1 MQDPATLL
9 DSPEYYLGDVDPSA
23 RQFGFY
29 AVDPHEFRRSSFQD
43 EARTR
48 GIRSGRLAVD
58 IGLAA
63 ARPVGGRKLR
73 YILHTAFCCSTL
85 LARCLDLPG
94 KSIAF
99 REPNVLMQ
107 LSNQK
112 RLGGAGAG
120 LPLPQ
125 LLDLSVRLL
134 AKTANQGEAAVIK
147 PTNAANNLAADILR
161 ADSTAAVLLLHSKLE
176 YFLASIIKKGEECRA
191 FVRHLFGVVHGD
203 SPRTR
208 AIPPATLLALTDL
221 QLATLLWYLQMDTY
235 QALLR
240 EFPAA
245 RVRTLD
251 CDDFLADP
259 ARALTRLA
267 VFFEIP
273 LDAAEVEAVVTGE
286 AFTRHSKSDAR
297 DYDRDVRSAE
307 YARVLEE
314 NRAAIELTVKWG
326 AQLSPDGPL
335 RLPLP
340 RGLLTD

>member
-1 MQDPATLL
+1 MQDPAALL
-9 DSPEYYLGDVDPSA
+9 DSPGYYLGDVDLN
-23 RQFGFY
+23 RREFGFY
-29 AVDPHEFRRSSFQD
+29 AVDPQEFRRSSFQD
-43 EARTR
+43 EARTK
-48 GIRSGRLAVD
+48 GIRSERLPVD
-58 IGLAA
+58 IGVAS
-63 ARPVGGRKLR
+63 ARPSDGRKLR

-94 KSIAF
+94 RSIAF

-112 RLGGAGAG
+112 RLGGGGAG
-120 LPLPQ
+120 LPP

-221 QLATLLWYLQMDTY
+221 QVATLLWYQQMDHY

-245 RVRTLD
+245 RIRTLD

-259 ARALTRLA
+259 AHTLTRLA
-267 VFFEIP
+267 AFFEIP
-273 LDAAEVEAVVTGE
+273 LDAGGAKAVVEGE
-286 AFTRHSKSDAR
+286 AFTRHSKSDGR

-307 YARVLEE
+307 YAKVLEE
-314 NRAAIELTVKWG
+314 NRPAIELTVKWG
-326 AQLSPDGPL
+326 AQLNPEGPL

-340 RGLLTD
+340 RSLLAE

>member
-1 MQDPATLL
+1 MQDPAALL
-9 DSPEYYLGDVDPSA
+9 DSPGYYLGDVDLDR

-29 AVDPHEFRRSSFQD
+29 AVDPVEFRHSAFQD

-48 GIRSGRLAVD
+48 GIRSERLAVD
-58 IGLAA
+58 IGVAA
-63 ARPVGGRKLR
+63 ARPTDGRRLR

-107 LSNQK
+107 LSNHK
-112 RLGGAGAG
+112 RLGVAGAG
-120 LPLPQ
+120 LPSHQ

-134 AKTANQGEAAVIK
+134 AKTANTGEAAIIK

-161 ADSTAAVLLLHSKLE
+161 AGSTAGVLLLYSKLE

-191 FVRHLFGVVHGD
+191 FVRHLFAVVHGD

-221 QLATLLWYLQMDTY
+221 QVATLLWYLQMDHY

-245 RVRTLD
+245 QIRTLD
-251 CDDFLADP
+251 CDAFLADP
-259 ARALTRLA
+259 ARTLERLA
-267 VFFEIP
+267 AFFEIP
-273 LDAAEVEAVVTGE
+273 LDAAGVQAVVEGE
-286 AFTRHSKSDAR
+286 AFTRHSKSDGR
-297 DYDRDVRSAE
+297 DYDKDVRSAE
-307 YARVLEE
+307 YAKVLEE
-314 NRAAIELTVKWG
+314 NRSAIELTVKWG
-326 AQLSPDGPL
+326 AQLNPDGPL